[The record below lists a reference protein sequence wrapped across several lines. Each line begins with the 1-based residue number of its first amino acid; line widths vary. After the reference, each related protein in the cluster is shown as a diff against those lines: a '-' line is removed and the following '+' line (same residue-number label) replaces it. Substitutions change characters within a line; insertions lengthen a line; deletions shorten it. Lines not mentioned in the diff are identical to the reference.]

1 MAQFEYQ
8 ALDQQGKASD
18 GVIDAASQPAA
29 ITKLRARSLY
39 VLEIQPRKTAPN
51 GSTKS
56 ASSLSSTSQK
66 SFYHRFLERYQPINT
81 GEQVFFFRQLA
92 VMLRSGLPLLQ
103 SLEVCQMQG
112 NNRRLKK
119 HVREIIDGVQSGK
132 RFSQCL
138 QQLKG
143 IFPYTAIRLIETGE
157 ASGELDHVLER
168 VATHLEMKVGLRSK
182 IITSLAYPAIVIIT
196 AVGVTAFLTWAVIP
210 KFAEYFA
217 KRKIEL
223 PASTE
228 ALMQISGLLQQFGP
242 WIILGMIGG
251 FIGLGFVWRNTA
263 GRLFLSRRA
272 THIPVVGKIMEV
284 SSMAQMGKTLS
295 LLLGSGLTVTESL
308 QVTASTTGNPAYK
321 NGLSLSVSDILKGQ
335 SLSESLDQDDFP
347 ALVKQMISVGE
358 QTGELS
364 MALQQMGSFYES
376 ELQTR
381 IQRMTVLIEPFILF
395 FIGGTVGFVYFA
407 FFKAV
412 FQIASSG
419 N

>member
-1 MAQFEYQ
+1 MPQFHYQ
-8 ALDQQGKASD
+8 ALDQQGTETD
-18 GVIDAASQPAA
+18 GNIDAPNQSSA
-29 ITKLRARSLY
+29 ITKLRARALY
-39 VLEIQPRKTAPN
+39 VLEIHPRKAPKN
-51 GSTKS
+51 GSGLATTTTKS
-56 ASSLSSTSQK
+56 ASQK
-66 SFYHRFLERYQPINT
+66 SYYHRFLERYQPIST

-112 NNRRLKK
+112 TNRRLKK
-119 HVREIIDGVQSGK
+119 HILEIVSGIQSGK

-138 QQLKG
+138 QMLKG
-143 IFPYTAIRLIETGE
+143 VFPYTAIRLIETGE

-182 IITSLAYPAIVIIT
+182 IITSLAYPGIVIFT

-217 KRKIEL
+217 KRNLEL

-228 ALMQISGLLQQFGP
+228 ALLQVSALLQQFGP
-242 WIILGMIGG
+242 WLILGALGG
-251 FIGLGFVWRNTA
+251 VIGLGFVWRNTA

-272 THIPVVGKIMEV
+272 AYVPVVGKIMEV

-321 NGLSLSVSDILKGQ
+321 NGLSLSVSNILKGQ

-364 MALQQMGSFYES
+364 LALQQMGSFYES

-381 IQRMTVLIEPFILF
+381 IQRMTVLIEPCILF